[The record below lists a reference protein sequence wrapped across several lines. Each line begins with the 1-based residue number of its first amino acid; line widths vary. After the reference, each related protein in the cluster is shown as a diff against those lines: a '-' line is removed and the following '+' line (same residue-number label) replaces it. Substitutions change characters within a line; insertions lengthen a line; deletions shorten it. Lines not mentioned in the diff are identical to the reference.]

1 MVETGV
7 VPVSKIPLMADK
19 LNAKQFK
26 LAAEFKS
33 AKNATQFKQAADFKE
48 AMNSSTLRS
57 RVEAEESD

>member
-26 LAAEFKS
+26 LAA
-33 AKNATQFKQAADFKE
+33 DFKD